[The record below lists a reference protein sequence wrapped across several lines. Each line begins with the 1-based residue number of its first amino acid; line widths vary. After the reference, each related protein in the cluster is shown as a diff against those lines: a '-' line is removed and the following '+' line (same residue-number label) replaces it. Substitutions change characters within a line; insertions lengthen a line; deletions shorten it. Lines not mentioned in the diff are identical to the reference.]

1 MHSLNESYSSRH
13 SFVIDSNFLSKRAFQ
28 RHLSRSGISV
38 WRRHQLII
46 TTLSPLAKRF
56 NQCHRANF
64 RSPLAPVPSPS
75 RSPLLSTA
83 STASTASSSSSS
95 SRARLSGRLLC
106 RKLRGTRSKR
116 RRKSQFISFQAGHA
130 AGDRDSD
137 FPPRSR
143 LPPHSHRGPAL
154 MTLENRSLR
163 SLAHCHSSLSHAPL
177 IARYLSHPIRAFFF
191 YSPPGVFDCLYARGV

>member
-1 MHSLNESYSSRH
+1 M
-13 SFVIDSNFLSKRAFQ
+13 
-28 RHLSRSGISV
+28 

-64 RSPLAPVPSPS
+64 RSPLVPVPSPFRPHRCLS
-75 RSPLLSTA
+75 LPSPLLITTSTTF
-83 STASTASSSSSS
+83 SFPSP
-95 SRARLSGRLLC
+95 RARLSGRLLC

-116 RRKSQFISFQAGHA
+116 RRKSQFISFQAGRA

-143 LPPHSHRGPAL
+143 LPHSRRGPAL

-177 IARYLSHPIRAFFF
+177 IARYLSLLLPF
-191 YSPPGVFDCLYARGV
+191 YSTPGVFDSLSTREVSGRFYLLS

>member
-1 MHSLNESYSSRH
+1 MSSGQFPIAVGSH
-13 SFVIDSNFLSKRAFQ
+13 PI
-28 RHLSRSGISV
+28 
-38 WRRHQLII
+38 
-46 TTLSPLAKRF
+46 
-56 NQCHRANF
+56 
-64 RSPLAPVPSPS
+64 PVPSFAA
-75 RSPLLSTA
+75 SPLPSSTFSA
-83 STASTASSSSSS
+83 SS

-116 RRKSQFISFQAGHA
+116 RRKSQFISFQAGRA

-143 LPPHSHRGPAL
+143 LPPHSQRGPAL

-177 IARYLSHPIRAFFF
+177 IARYLSLSSCLFILHPASSTASTREVSGRF
-191 YSPPGVFDCLYARGV
+191 YLLS

>member
-1 MHSLNESYSSRH
+1 M
-13 SFVIDSNFLSKRAFQ
+13 
-28 RHLSRSGISV
+28 

-64 RSPLAPVPSPS
+64 RSPLVPVPSPFRPS
-75 RSPLLSTA
+75 LPLLFSPPYLPPPP
-83 STASTASSSSSS
+83 SPPPLPPP
-95 SRARLSGRLLC
+95 RARLSGRLLC

-116 RRKSQFISFQAGHA
+116 RRKSQFISFQAGRA

-143 LPPHSHRGPAL
+143 LPPHSQRGPAL

-163 SLAHCHSSLSHAPL
+163 SLAHCHLSLSHAPL
-177 IARYLSHPIRAFFF
+177 IARYLSLFVPF
-191 YSPPGVFDCLYARGV
+191 YSPPGVFDSFYSANVSGRFYLLS